1 MRTTPEGLGLIKSF
15 EGLALRAYRCPAG
28 VLTIGYGHTG
38 PEAQIGRS
46 ITREGA
52 DRILWADVERVEAG
66 IAPLLRVRVSD
77 DEWSAL
83 VSLAFNIGAAAF
95 KGSSVLR
102 KLNAGDR
109 IGAASAFDLWVKARD
124 PKSRAKVVLPGLVK
138 RRALEKALFLR
149 GESAGA
155 GGSGPLTTAPTP
167 AGTMPQEVIAARPA
181 KEVRERLDQSR
192 SVQGG
197 VVAAGS
203 TGLSLVTEALS
214 EAQDQFT
221 GLAPYLDTAKY
232 VLMALALAGIFF
244 ALYARYD
251 DWKKGKR

>member
-38 PEAQIGRS
+38 PQAQIGRA
-46 ITREGA
+46 ITREEA
-52 DRILWADVERVEAG
+52 DRILWADVERIEAG
-66 IAPLLRVRVSD
+66 LTLLLRVRVSD

-95 KGSSVLR
+95 KSSSVLR

-109 IGAASAFDLWVKARD
+109 TGAASAFDLWVKARD
-124 PKSRAKVVLPGLVK
+124 PKSKAKIVLPGLVK

-149 GESAGA
+149 GAQASASIPA
-155 GGSGPLTTAPTP
+155 TPTP
-167 AGTMPQEVIAARPA
+167 AGTMPQEVFAAKPA

-197 VVAAGS
+197 VIAAGS

-214 EAQDQFT
+214 DAQDQLT